1 MSDTKFTL
9 TLIDVS
15 GVQRYLF
22 GSNKLAHNMGA
33 SWLVEQITS
42 AWLKELLG
50 KNLTRALAQ
59 SPDAKAELIY
69 AGGGNALLLFR
80 QQADALAF
88 ARGLSRKVLTEAP
101 GLQMLICHTQFD
113 WYTDALASAYADVQ
127 AQIANAKT
135 QALTFGEPLGLSVN
149 AVCVYTGLPAI
160 KKDEDGRWVSAE
172 IAAKQDT
179 QNSAR
184 QRLKRLIPESAPP
197 NLEFNA
203 DFNQYGDKGE
213 ASYIAV
219 VHIDGNGMG
228 RRKQALCDDYKNPN
242 QNHELV
248 IKLRQF
254 SDEIKKASDIAIKET
269 LRISI
274 EYRDRRIKR
283 DSDQVNIAPL
293 VFGGDDITF
302 VCEGA
307 QGVSLAVIFLKTFAQ
322 QTVMGKPVSA
332 CAGIAIVKTHHP
344 FARAYTLAAALCKSA
359 KHALTTENLPDQS
372 ALDWHLAANSAPE
385 NLASLRQREYT
396 VASGELS
403 LRPLFLGNPNKP
415 YREWQVFT
423 YIMAE
428 FRKEKEDQT
437 QQKNENWTQR
447 RNKVKDLLPTLR
459 AGPKAVEQF
468 KVAFG
473 LLVLPIP
480 ANLSNDQEISKTGWN
495 GKQCMYF
502 DVLESLDLFEDMEI
516 PRGVK

>member
-228 RRKQALCDDYKNPN
+228 KRKQKLCDDYKPPN
-242 QNHELV
+242 QNREL
-248 IKLRQF
+248 IIALRQF

-274 EYRDRRIKR
+274 EYRDRR
-283 DSDQVNIAPL
+283 
-293 VFGGDDITF
+293 
-302 VCEGA
+302 
-307 QGVSLAVIFLKTFAQ
+307 
-322 QTVMGKPVSA
+322 
-332 CAGIAIVKTHHP
+332 
-344 FARAYTLAAALCKSA
+344 
-359 KHALTTENLPDQS
+359 
-372 ALDWHLAANSAPE
+372 
-385 NLASLRQREYT
+385 
-396 VASGELS
+396 
-403 LRPLFLGNPNKP
+403 
-415 YREWQVFT
+415 
-423 YIMAE
+423 
-428 FRKEKEDQT
+428 
-437 QQKNENWTQR
+437 
-447 RNKVKDLLPTLR
+447 
-459 AGPKAVEQF
+459 
-468 KVAFG
+468 
-473 LLVLPIP
+473 
-480 ANLSNDQEISKTGWN
+480 
-495 GKQCMYF
+495 
-502 DVLESLDLFEDMEI
+502 
-516 PRGVK
+516 

>member
-203 DFNQYGDKGE
+203 DFNQYGDEGE

-228 RRKQALCDDYKNPN
+228 KRKQKLCDDYKTPN
-242 QNHELV
+242 QNREL
-248 IKLRQF
+248 IIALRQF
-254 SDEIKKASDIAIKET
+254 SDDIKQASDIALKET

-322 QTVMGKPVSA
+322 QKVMDQTVSA

-344 FARAYTLAAALCKSA
+344 FARAYALAADLCNNA
-359 KHALTTENLPDQS
+359 KRALTDLPDGS
-372 ALDWHLAANSAPE
+372 AFDWHLAANSAPG
-385 NLASLRQREYT
+385 NLASLRKREYR

-415 YREWQVFT
+415 HREWQVFT
-423 YIMAE
+423 NIMAE
-428 FRKEKEDQT
+428 FRKED
-437 QQKNENWTQR
+437 WTQR
-447 RNKVKDLLPTLR
+447 RNKVKGLFSTLR
-459 AGPKAVEQF
+459 AGPGAVKEF
-468 KVAFG
+468 RVAFD
-473 LLVLPIP
+473 LPSLPVP

>member
-203 DFNQYGDKGE
+203 DFNQYGDEGE

-228 RRKQALCDDYKNPN
+228 KRKQKLCDDYKTPN
-242 QNHELV
+242 QNREL
-248 IKLRQF
+248 IIALRQF
-254 SDEIKKASDIAIKET
+254 S
-269 LRISI
+269 
-274 EYRDRRIKR
+274 
-283 DSDQVNIAPL
+283 
-293 VFGGDDITF
+293 
-302 VCEGA
+302 
-307 QGVSLAVIFLKTFAQ
+307 
-322 QTVMGKPVSA
+322 
-332 CAGIAIVKTHHP
+332 
-344 FARAYTLAAALCKSA
+344 
-359 KHALTTENLPDQS
+359 
-372 ALDWHLAANSAPE
+372 
-385 NLASLRQREYT
+385 
-396 VASGELS
+396 
-403 LRPLFLGNPNKP
+403 
-415 YREWQVFT
+415 
-423 YIMAE
+423 
-428 FRKEKEDQT
+428 
-437 QQKNENWTQR
+437 
-447 RNKVKDLLPTLR
+447 
-459 AGPKAVEQF
+459 
-468 KVAFG
+468 
-473 LLVLPIP
+473 
-480 ANLSNDQEISKTGWN
+480 
-495 GKQCMYF
+495 
-502 DVLESLDLFEDMEI
+502 
-516 PRGVK
+516 